1 MEYEKIINLL
11 DNKPNQ
17 PTKFRTKDWV
27 EVNYESPGTY
37 NKDNKIRFK
46 TPMLRSSLYDCSNA
60 NENNAETNSFKIKPK
75 LTGKQVTMAQKML
88 K

>member
-1 MEYEKIINLL
+1 ML

-17 PTKFRTKDWV
+17 PTKLRTKDWV
-27 EVNYESPGTY
+27 EVNYESRGTY

-46 TPMLRSSLYDCSNA
+46 TPMLRSNLYYCSNA
-60 NENNAETNSFKIKPK
+60 NESNAETNSFKIKEK
-75 LTGKQVTMAQKML
+75 LTGKKGNNGTKKL